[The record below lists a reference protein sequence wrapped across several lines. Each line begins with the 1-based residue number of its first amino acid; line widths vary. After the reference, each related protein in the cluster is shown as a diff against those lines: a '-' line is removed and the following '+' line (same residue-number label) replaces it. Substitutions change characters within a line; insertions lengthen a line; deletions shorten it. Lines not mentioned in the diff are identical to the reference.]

1 MTMGLTRRS
10 TLGLDVVVVVR
21 GASRGFTVLLL
32 GGVVQP
38 WIGTLVPPLGAVWLT
53 LVAVTAFTWA
63 AWPRG
68 AGWLRP
74 RLDRGLHGVAAALGS
89 YLLVLPLVL
98 SAAGFIPWIQV
109 AFTAASAVVSG
120 GLTGALAERV
130 RARSQPKFHP
140 FHPRDTPSGNR

>member
-120 GLTGALAERV
+120 GLTGALAEPRPS
-130 RARSQPKFHP
+130 RIATKISPIPPERHP
-140 FHPRDTPSGNR
+140 LG